1 MGKRR
6 GSSKIRLE
14 TVWCGAEFDWESVGV
29 DPVLFGNLLVLS
41 KISLGECACRATF
54 DWKLLGPNKIRLQ
67 KLWAQLSPQRAQLG
81 FFYSCLTVERQS
93 RMRFPH
99 AILVYSIYVCDLCMQ
114 SLYAIIVCN
123 LCMQSLYAIF
133 VCHFGMQSL

>member
-1 MGKRR
+1 MGKRT

-54 DWKLLGPNKIRLQ
+54 DWKIVGAEQNLLAKVVGPTFAPKGPI
-67 KLWAQLSPQRAQLG
+67 G
-81 FFYSCLTVERQS
+81 FFLQLPYGGTTIPYEIPTCNPCV
-93 RMRFPH
+93 F
-99 AILVYSIYVCDLCMQ
+99 DLCM
-114 SLYAIIVCN
+114 
-123 LCMQSLYAIF
+123 
-133 VCHFGMQSL
+133 